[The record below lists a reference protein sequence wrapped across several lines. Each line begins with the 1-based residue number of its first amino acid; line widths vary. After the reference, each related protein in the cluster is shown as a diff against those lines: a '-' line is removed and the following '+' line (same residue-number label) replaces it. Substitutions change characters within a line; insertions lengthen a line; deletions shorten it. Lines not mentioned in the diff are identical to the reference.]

1 MCVSH
6 SLLSLRSSSLGPR
19 DVIVFESGV
28 TGAELPSVEV
38 TQREKEP
45 FNAVM
50 FEEVDI
56 VLLLKVGLS
65 HPIPRREKKSV
76 RFERAMRRRHFQYR
90 GCDPDRRESKEPN
103 VSSFEQG
110 NYSFIFF
117 KLQVKLIFELFD
129 VDDWIFPFLNPTQG

>member
-1 MCVSH
+1 MPYVCVSH
-6 SLLSLRSSSLGPR
+6 SLLSLWSSLLGPR

-28 TGAELPSVEV
+28 TVAELPSVEV

-56 VLLLKVGLS
+56 VLLLKVSLS
-65 HPIPRREKKSV
+65 HPIHRREKKSV
-76 RFERAMRRRHFQYR
+76 CFERALRRRHFQYR
-90 GCDPDRRESKEPN
+90 GCDPDCRESKEPN
-103 VSSFEQG
+103 ISSFEQG

-117 KLQVKLIFELFD
+117 KLPA
-129 VDDWIFPFLNPTQG
+129 VDF